1 MDEMKRFMMSLS
13 DEMYEILESKKM
25 KMGLDSIQ
33 STIRYLLNKNEE
45 EPIEFFKG
53 KVYTMTFGPKE
64 SVLMIGHESTENRAG
79 IGLRFDGIFQ
89 KYEGQEIE
97 VRVHPWRA
105 SG

>member
-1 MDEMKRFMMSLS
+1 MMSLP
-13 DEMYEILESKKM
+13 DKMYEVLESEM
-25 KMGLDSIQ
+25 RKMGLDSIQ
-33 STIRYLLNKNEE
+33 STMRYLLNKKEE
-45 EPIEFFKG
+45 EPVESIKG
-53 KVYTMTFGPKE
+53 KVYTMTFGPYE
-64 SVLMIGHESTENRAG
+64 SVLMIGHEGTEDRAG